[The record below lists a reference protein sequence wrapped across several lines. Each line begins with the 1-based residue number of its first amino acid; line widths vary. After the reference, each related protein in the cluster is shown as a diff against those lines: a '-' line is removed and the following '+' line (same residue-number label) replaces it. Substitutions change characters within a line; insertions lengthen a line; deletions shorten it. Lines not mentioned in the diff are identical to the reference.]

1 MLFKES
7 PGAALQVLGKIAKD
21 ALSQDL
27 VLVGLGSMLQWLA

>member
-1 MLFKES
+1 MLFKKS
-7 PGAALQVLGKIAKD
+7 SGAALQVLGKIAKY